1 MQVMVEDV
9 MTRCPV
15 AVSPSAT
22 VDEVLN
28 TLVTEGLAS
37 VYVTTAE
44 NRLAGV
50 VTDYDVLKHQVL
62 GGDRTVHA
70 ESLMS
75 RNVPTVRPN
84 ESAAALCPKFRDG
97 SFARMAV
104 VDNEGHLVGNVSRRE
119 LMRMMLAMERVMN
132 ETDAPAPSAS
142 AAPTAGAPARTETAR
157 VVPSPRSTQV
167 ARKPLVTV

>member
-15 AVSPSAT
+15 AVSSQAT
-22 VDEVLN
+22 IDQILN
-28 TLVTEGLAS
+28 TLVMEGLTS

-50 VTDYDVLKHQVL
+50 VTDYEVLKHQVL
-62 GGDRTVHA
+62 GGDRNAHA

-75 RNVPTVRPN
+75 RSVPTVHPN
-84 ESAAALCPKFRDG
+84 ESAVALCPKFRDG

-104 VDNEGHLVGNVSRRE
+104 VDDDGHLIGNLSRRE
-119 LMRMMLAMERVMN
+119 LMRMMLAMEHV
-132 ETDAPAPSAS
+132 ETADSEACAQVAEAPGTRPEVGRLVPAPRGVQGS
-142 AAPTAGAPARTETAR
+142 
-157 VVPSPRSTQV
+157 
-167 ARKPLVTV
+167 RKALATV

>member
-9 MTRCPV
+9 MTRCPA
-15 AVSPSAT
+15 AVSPQAT
-22 VDEVLN
+22 IDEVLN

-62 GGDRTVHA
+62 GGDPTVKA

-75 RNVPTVRPN
+75 RCVPTVLPS
-84 ESAAALCPKFRDG
+84 ESAVALCPKFRDG

-104 VDNEGHLVGNVSRRE
+104 IDNEGHLVGNVSRRE
-119 LMRMMLAMERVMN
+119 LMRMMLAMEHV
-132 ETDAPAPSAS
+132 EPTSSAA
-142 AAPTAGAPARTETAR
+142 AAPTAQTAAMAGRLVPAPRGAQM
-157 VVPSPRSTQV
+157 V
-167 ARKPLVTV
+167 RKPLATV

>member
-9 MTRCPV
+9 MTRCPA
-15 AVSPSAT
+15 AVSPQAT
-22 VDEVLN
+22 VEEVLN

-37 VYVTTAE
+37 VYVTTPE

-62 GGDRTVHA
+62 GGDPTAKA

-75 RNVPTVRPN
+75 RSVPTVLPS
-84 ESAAALCPKFRDG
+84 ESAVALCPKFRDG

-104 VDNEGHLVGNVSRRE
+104 IDNDGHLVGNVSRRE
-119 LMRMMLAMERVMN
+119 LMRMMVAMEHV
-132 ETDAPAPSAS
+132 EPTLEAPATRTTE
-142 AAPTAGAPARTETAR
+142 AAPVRCEIARSVPAPRG
-157 VVPSPRSTQV
+157 VQL
-167 ARKPLVTV
+167 ARKPLATV